1 MSSQP
6 SPVPEILP
14 NLQELLQQAGLNIGL
29 SVVHEVEELQ
39 QGGARHPSHV
49 EDGWLEGG
57 RGL

>member
-14 NLQELLQQAGLNIGL
+14 NLQELLQQAVLHVGL